1 MADLNTLF
9 FGFLAI
15 ITSAAPIPL
24 LKLYDSTK
32 NILWLSLAV
41 VSNIVL
47 IFAYVHFLK
56 NANIEIAYAFIK
68 IASIIAVVFFS
79 VVFFEM
85 PLHAK
90 TVLGLVMGFTSLY
103 LLSGQTAVK

>member
-1 MADLNTLF
+1 MADWNTLF

-32 NILWLSLAV
+32 NISWFSLAV

-47 IFAYVHFLK
+47 IFAYVQFLK
-56 NANIEIAYAFIK
+56 TTNMEIMYAYVK
-68 IASIIAVVFFS
+68 IASIIAVVFWG
-79 VVFFEM
+79 VLFFDLS
-85 PLHAK
+85 LHPK
-90 TVLGLVMGFTSLY
+90 TLLGILLGFVSLY
-103 LLSGQTAVK
+103 LLTGPAK